1 MANDFMQNV
10 NKVSLD
16 GEVVS
21 FSNTFPIVDVKED
34 VVETLIVEEPKKE
47 EKVEEIVIDVKDE
60 DFIVETEDEEIAEL
74 IKEITDEEELKLF
87 LIFVR
92 QSAI

>member
-1 MANDFMQNV
+1 MVNDFMRNA

-60 DFIVETEDEEIAEL
+60 DFIVETEDEEITEL
-74 IKEITDEEELKLF
+74 TEEITDEE
-87 LIFVR
+87 
-92 QSAI
+92 

>member
-1 MANDFMQNV
+1 MANDFMKNV

-21 FSNTFPIVDVKED
+21 FSNTFSIVNVKED

-74 IKEITDEEELKLF
+74 IKEITDEE
-87 LIFVR
+87 
-92 QSAI
+92 

>member
-1 MANDFMQNV
+1 MANDFMKNV

-47 EKVEEIVIDVKDE
+47 EKVEEIVLDVKDE
-60 DFIVETEDEEIAEL
+60 DFIVETEDEEIAEPTEETTE
-74 IKEITDEEELKLF
+74 EIDDEE
-87 LIFVR
+87 
-92 QSAI
+92 

>member
-1 MANDFMQNV
+1 MVNDFMRNA

-34 VVETLIVEEPKKE
+34 VVEIPIVEEPKKE

-60 DFIVETEDEEIAEL
+60 DFIVETEDEEIKEL
-74 IKEITDEEELKLF
+74 IEEITDEE
-87 LIFVR
+87 
-92 QSAI
+92 

>member
-1 MANDFMQNV
+1 MANNFMQNV

-34 VVETLIVEEPKKE
+34 VVETPIVEEPKKE
-47 EKVEEIVIDVKDE
+47 EKVEEIVIDGKDE
-60 DFIVETEDEEIAEL
+60 DFIVEAEDEEITEL
-74 IKEITDEEELKLF
+74 TEEITDEE
-87 LIFVR
+87 
-92 QSAI
+92 

>member
-1 MANDFMQNV
+1 MANDFMRNA

-34 VVETLIVEEPKKE
+34 VVETPIVEEPKKE

-60 DFIVETEDEEIAEL
+60 DFIVEAEDEEITEL
-74 IKEITDEEELKLF
+74 TEEITDEE
-87 LIFVR
+87 
-92 QSAI
+92 

>member
-1 MANDFMQNV
+1 MTNDFMKNV

-47 EKVEEIVIDVKDE
+47 EKVEEIVLDVKDA
-60 DFIVETEDEEIAEL
+60 DFIVKTEDEEITEPTE
-74 IKEITDEEELKLF
+74 EITDEE
-87 LIFVR
+87 
-92 QSAI
+92 

>member
-1 MANDFMQNV
+1 MANDFMRNA

-34 VVETLIVEEPKKE
+34 VVETPIVEEPKKE
-47 EKVEEIVIDVKDE
+47 EKIEETVVNTNDEEDV
-60 DFIVETEDEEIAEL
+60 VETEDEEITESVEET
-74 IKEITDEEELKLF
+74 IEEIDEE
-87 LIFVR
+87 
-92 QSAI
+92 

>member
-1 MANDFMQNV
+1 MANNFMKNV

-21 FSNTFPIVDVKED
+21 FSNTFPIVNVKED

-74 IKEITDEEELKLF
+74 IKEITDEE
-87 LIFVR
+87 
-92 QSAI
+92 

>member
-1 MANDFMQNV
+1 MVNDFMQNV

-34 VVETLIVEEPKKE
+34 VVEIPIVEEPKKE

-74 IKEITDEEELKLF
+74 IKEITDEE
-87 LIFVR
+87 
-92 QSAI
+92 

>member
-1 MANDFMQNV
+1 MANDFMQNA

-60 DFIVETEDEEIAEL
+60 DFIVETEDEEITEL
-74 IKEITDEEELKLF
+74 TEEITDEE
-87 LIFVR
+87 
-92 QSAI
+92 

>member
-1 MANDFMQNV
+1 MANDFMKNA

-74 IKEITDEEELKLF
+74 IKEITDEE
-87 LIFVR
+87 
-92 QSAI
+92 

>member
-1 MANDFMQNV
+1 MANDFMQNA

-47 EKVEEIVIDVKDE
+47 EKVEEIVIDGKDE
-60 DFIVETEDEEIAEL
+60 DFIVEAEDEEITEL
-74 IKEITDEEELKLF
+74 TEEITDEE
-87 LIFVR
+87 
-92 QSAI
+92 

>member
-1 MANDFMQNV
+1 MANDFMRNA

-34 VVETLIVEEPKKE
+34 VVETPIVEEPKKE

-60 DFIVETEDEEIAEL
+60 DFIVETEDEEITEL
-74 IKEITDEEELKLF
+74 TEEITDEE
-87 LIFVR
+87 
-92 QSAI
+92 

>member
-1 MANDFMQNV
+1 MANNFMQNV

-74 IKEITDEEELKLF
+74 IKEITDEE
-87 LIFVR
+87 
-92 QSAI
+92 

>member
-1 MANDFMQNV
+1 MANDFMRNA

-60 DFIVETEDEEIAEL
+60 DFIVETEDEEITEL
-74 IKEITDEEELKLF
+74 TEEITDEE
-87 LIFVR
+87 
-92 QSAI
+92 

>member
-1 MANDFMQNV
+1 MANNFMRNA
-10 NKVSLD
+10 NKVSLN

-21 FSNTFPIVDVKED
+21 FSNTLPIIDVKED

-74 IKEITDEEELKLF
+74 IEEITNEE
-87 LIFVR
+87 
-92 QSAI
+92 

>member
-1 MANDFMQNV
+1 MANNFMKNV

-74 IKEITDEEELKLF
+74 IKEITDEE
-87 LIFVR
+87 
-92 QSAI
+92 

>member
-34 VVETLIVEEPKKE
+34 VVEIPIVEEPKKE

-60 DFIVETEDEEIAEL
+60 DFIVKTEDEEIAEL
-74 IKEITDEEELKLF
+74 IKEITDEE
-87 LIFVR
+87 
-92 QSAI
+92 

>member
-1 MANDFMQNV
+1 MVNDFMKNA

-16 GEVVS
+16 GEVVC

-34 VVETLIVEEPKKE
+34 VVEIPIVEEPKKE

-74 IKEITDEEELKLF
+74 IKEITDEE
-87 LIFVR
+87 
-92 QSAI
+92 

>member
-16 GEVVS
+16 GEVIS

-74 IKEITDEEELKLF
+74 IKEITDEE
-87 LIFVR
+87 
-92 QSAI
+92 

>member
-1 MANDFMQNV
+1 MVNDFMRNA

-74 IKEITDEEELKLF
+74 IKEITDEE
-87 LIFVR
+87 
-92 QSAI
+92 

>member
-1 MANDFMQNV
+1 MANDFMRNV

-34 VVETLIVEEPKKE
+34 VVETPIIEEPKKHSRKAKKE
-47 EKVEEIVIDVKDE
+47 EKVEETVVDTNNEEV
-60 DFIVETEDEEIAEL
+60 VAETEDEEITESAEETTE
-74 IKEITDEEELKLF
+74 EIDEE
-87 LIFVR
+87 
-92 QSAI
+92 

>member
-1 MANDFMQNV
+1 MANNFMQNA

-74 IKEITDEEELKLF
+74 IKEITDEE
-87 LIFVR
+87 
-92 QSAI
+92 

>member
-1 MANDFMQNV
+1 MANNFMKNV

-60 DFIVETEDEEIAEL
+60 DFIIETEDEEIAEL
-74 IKEITDEEELKLF
+74 IKEITDEE
-87 LIFVR
+87 
-92 QSAI
+92 

>member
-1 MANDFMQNV
+1 MANDFMRNA

-47 EKVEEIVIDVKDE
+47 EKVEEIVIDAKDE

-74 IKEITDEEELKLF
+74 IEEIADEE
-87 LIFVR
+87 
-92 QSAI
+92 

>member
-1 MANDFMQNV
+1 MANDFMQNA

-60 DFIVETEDEEIAEL
+60 DFIVEAEDEEIAEL
-74 IKEITDEEELKLF
+74 TEEITDEE
-87 LIFVR
+87 
-92 QSAI
+92 

>member
-1 MANDFMQNV
+1 MANDFMKNV

-47 EKVEEIVIDVKDE
+47 GKVEEIVIDVKDE

-74 IKEITDEEELKLF
+74 IKEITDEE
-87 LIFVR
+87 
-92 QSAI
+92 

>member
-1 MANDFMQNV
+1 MANDFMKNA

-21 FSNTFPIVDVKED
+21 FSNTLPIVDVKKD
-34 VVETLIVEEPKKE
+34 VVETPIIEKSKKE

-60 DFIVETEDEEIAEL
+60 DVVVETEDEEITEST
-74 IKEITDEEELKLF
+74 EETTDEEKTDEE
-87 LIFVR
+87 
-92 QSAI
+92 

>member
-1 MANDFMQNV
+1 MANDFMRNV

-21 FSNTFPIVDVKED
+21 FSNTFPIIDVKED

-47 EKVEEIVIDVKDE
+47 EKVEKIVVDVKDE
-60 DFIVETEDEEIAEL
+60 DFIVETEDEEITEL
-74 IKEITDEEELKLF
+74 TEEITDEE
-87 LIFVR
+87 
-92 QSAI
+92 